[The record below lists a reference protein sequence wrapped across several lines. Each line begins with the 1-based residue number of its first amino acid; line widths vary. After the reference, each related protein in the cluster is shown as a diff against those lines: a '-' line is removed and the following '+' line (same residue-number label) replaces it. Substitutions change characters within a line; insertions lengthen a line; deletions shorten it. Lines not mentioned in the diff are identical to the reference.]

1 MPTASSHQAF
11 NFTSFSVEP
20 CIRVN
25 YDNDVVY
32 RTIHPQQETAALA
45 SVASLNCFDD
55 LEMGLSLLSVEAD
68 GVDGVVVA
76 AEGSEIYDIA
86 HKADRTEISL
96 CSGEY
101 GGLYWRI
108 LAFVDGST
116 NPEDAYQMMVGD
128 CESTV
133 RSASAGLQGLV
144 SLPQA
149 IRMQSE
155 KLDADEKAPDGDD
168 CNDFLKLAGV

>member
-1 MPTASSHQAF
+1 MPSANAPLAIK
-11 NFTSFSVEP
+11 FTSFSVAP

-32 RTIHPQQETAALA
+32 RTIHPQQEPSALA

-55 LEMGLSLLSVEAD
+55 REMGLTLVSVEAE
-68 GVDGVVVA
+68 GVDGLVVA
-76 AEGSEIYDIA
+76 PEGSEIYDIA
-86 HKADRTEISL
+86 HGADRTEISL

-108 LAFVDGST
+108 LAFVNGST

-133 RSASAGLQGLV
+133 RSACAGLQGLV

-149 IRMQSE
+149 IRMHND
-155 KLDADEKAPDGDD
+155 KLDADEKCPDGDD
-168 CNDFLKLAGV
+168 YNDLLKLAGV

>member
-1 MPTASSHQAF
+1 
-11 NFTSFSVEP
+11 
-20 CIRVN
+20 
-25 YDNDVVY
+25 
-32 RTIHPQQETAALA
+32 
-45 SVASLNCFDD
+45 
-55 LEMGLSLLSVEAD
+55 MGLSLLSVEAD

>member
-1 MPTASSHQAF
+1 MTTANAPHALK
-11 NFTSFSVEP
+11 FTSFSVAP

-32 RTIHPQQETAALA
+32 RTIHAQQEPAALA

-55 LEMGLSLLSVEAD
+55 HEMGLSLISVEAD
-68 GVDGVVVA
+68 GVEGLVVA
-76 AEGSEIYDIA
+76 REESEIYEIA
-86 HKADRTEISL
+86 HGAERSDISL

-108 LAFVDGST
+108 LGFVDGSA

-133 RSASAGLQGLV
+133 RLACAGLQGLV
-144 SLPQA
+144 ALPRA
-149 IRMQSE
+149 IRQHSE

-168 CNDFLKLAGV
+168 YNALLKLAGL

>member
-1 MPTASSHQAF
+1 MPTVNAPQAIK
-11 NFTSFSVEP
+11 FTSFSVAP

-32 RTIHPQQETAALA
+32 RTIHPQQETSALA

-55 LEMGLSLLSVEAD
+55 REIGVSLVSVEAD
-68 GVDGVVVA
+68 GVDGLVIA
-76 AEGSEIYDIA
+76 HEGSEIYDIA
-86 HKADRTEISL
+86 HGSDSTEISL

-116 NPEDAYQMMVGD
+116 NPVEAYQMMVGD

-133 RSASAGLQGLV
+133 RSACAGLQGLV

-149 IRMQSE
+149 IRKHSE
-155 KLDADEKAPDGDD
+155 KLDADEKSPDGDD
-168 CNDFLKLAGV
+168 YNDLLKLAGV